1 MSDDL
6 IEQLV
11 NKIYVFRDQ
20 KVMFDS
26 DLSLL
31 HCVSTKRLNEQV
43 KRNKDRFPEDFM
55 FQLTKEEFEILRSQ
69 FATSSN
75 WGGRRYPPYAFTEHG
90 AIMLASVLNS
100 ETAVK
105 MSVFVVRAFVEL
117 RKILL
122 SNEALSKRIGEI
134 EKKVQTQDSAIHS
147 LNLAITQLLRSPPPS
162 KRKVVK
168 GFQ

>member
-1 MSDDL
+1 MSDNL
-6 IEQLV
+6 TEQLV
-11 NKIYVFRDQ
+11 NKIYVFRDK

-26 DLSLL
+26 DLALL
-31 HCVSTKRLNEQV
+31 YGVFTKRLNEQV

-55 FQLTKEEFEILRSQ
+55 FQITKEEFEILKSQ
-69 FATSSN
+69 IATSSS

-100 ETAVK
+100 ETAVN

-117 RKILL
+117 RQMLL
-122 SNEALSKRIGEI
+122 SNKVLSKRISAI
-134 EKKVQTQDSAIHS
+134 EKRVQTQNSAIHS
-147 LNLAITQLLRSPPPS
+147 LNLAVAQLLRPPPPP
-162 KRKVVK
+162 KRKVIK